1 MTMSKRIGYATAQF
15 GVALPVMLIMLAV
28 MLIGSLYLIR
38 SSTSST
44 LAATNLAYDSSLS
57 RAADGGLMKGF
68 AWLQQQANSNKPFLN
83 SDGDNTNGYNA
94 HFDTSLKVGSNAF
107 WNNQST
113 TYTDSNLNTITYTI
127 YRMCFGP
134 GIPVEPNHCMATAA
148 NTSTNNNTVA
158 VGASLSVDSAQLNGS
173 RQIHYII
180 TAKITGPRGGNVVN
194 QMVVMIGA

>member
-1 MTMSKRIGYATAQF
+1 MNISSLYWGGGTQR
-15 GVALPVMLIMLAV
+15 GVALPVMLIMLVV

-68 AWLQQQANSNKPFLN
+68 AWLQQQANSNKLLLN
-83 SDGDNTNGYNA
+83 SDGDNTNGYSA
-94 HFDTSLKVGSNAF
+94 HLDTTLHVSDTAF
-107 WNNQST
+107 WATQMQYVDANQ
-113 TYTDSNLNTITYTI
+113 NTIYYTI
-127 YRMCFGP
+127 HRMCQSAGT
-134 GIPVEPNHCMATAA
+134 PVAPNACMATAA
-148 NTSTNNNTVA
+148 NTSTNNNAVA
-158 VGASLSVDSAQLNGS
+158 VGASLSVDSPQLNGS

-180 TAKITGPRGGNVVN
+180 TAKISGPRGGNVVN

>member
-1 MTMSKRIGYATAQF
+1 MNIEMRERHATTQR

-68 AWLQQQANSNKPFLN
+68 AWLQAQVNASNKSVFN
-83 SDGDNTNGYNA
+83 ADGDSSNGYNA
-94 HFDTSLKVGSNAF
+94 HFDTTLLVGEQAF
-107 WNNQST
+107 WANQVA
-113 TYTDSNLNTITYTI
+113 TYTDANLNTITYTI
-127 YRMCFGP
+127 YRMCDGP
-134 GIPVEPNHCMATAA
+134 GTPTSVNCMATAA
-148 NTSTNNNTVA
+148 NTSTNNNSVA
-158 VGASLSVDSAQLNGS
+158 LGASLSVDSPQLNGS